1 VDARAD
7 IVVVGAGPA
16 GLMAAEAASAF
27 GARVDVFEAMAS
39 GARKF
44 LLAGKGGLNLTH
56 GEPLP
61 AFVTRYGLAQVRLAA
76 LLADFGPDRLRAF
89 AADLGI
95 DTFVGSSGRVF
106 PRDMKAAPFL
116 RRWLHRLRERG
127 VRFHVRRRWRGWHLD
142 GALHFSGPDGD
153 EYVTPRATVLALG
166 GGSWPQ
172 LGSDGAWQP
181 LLAARGV
188 PVAPLQPSNCGFES
202 RWSEHF
208 VAHHAGAAVK
218 PVAARC
224 VAPDGTRLQQRGEF
238 VVSAYGVEGSL
249 IYALSAP
256 LRELIARDG
265 RALLELDLLPDHPPE
280 RVAALLARPRG
291 KRTVAEWL
299 KRSLGLSGVKA
310 GLLREALPRE
320 AFDDPARVA
329 RCVKALPLTLHATR
343 PLAESIS
350 SAGGVRFEGLDEHLM
365 LHALPG
371 VFCAGEMIDWE
382 APTGG
387 YLLTASFS
395 TGHRAGRA
403 AAAYGD
409 DAHPGWSDGAAA
421 ANLAP

>member
-1 VDARAD
+1 
-7 IVVVGAGPA
+7 
-16 GLMAAEAASAF
+16 M
-27 GARVDVFEAMAS
+27 
-39 GARKF
+39 
-44 LLAGKGGLNLTH
+44 
-56 GEPLP
+56 
-61 AFVTRYGLAQVRLAA
+61 
-76 LLADFGPDRLRAF
+76 
-89 AADLGI
+89 
-95 DTFVGSSGRVF
+95 
-106 PRDMKAAPFL
+106 
-116 RRWLHRLRERG
+116 
-127 VRFHVRRRWRGWHLD
+127 
-142 GALHFSGPDGD
+142 
-153 EYVTPRATVLALG
+153 
-166 GGSWPQ
+166 
-172 LGSDGAWQP
+172 
-181 LLAARGV
+181 
-188 PVAPLQPSNCGFES
+188 
-202 RWSEHF
+202 
-208 VAHHAGAAVK
+208 AHHAGAAVK